1 MSYLWKY
8 VLLLGLIMQQF
19 FVFSQEKK
27 EEKLEKAAIQNNSR
41 IAIRDIIITG
51 NRVTKNYIVLREVQ
65 FIKGGSYLLAEI
77 LKGTQNSRQ
86 NLMNTTL
93 FIDATVNFTY
103 RGNDSMDIYVDVKE
117 RWYYVALPYFK
128 PIDRNWNV
136 WIKDYALSFNR
147 VNYGIKFL
155 GQNVTGRND
164 RLNIWALN
172 GYTKKL
178 AFNYYN
184 PFSDQKL
191 RHGFGFD
198 FSYSQNKEVNF
209 DTKNNVQQFYKN
221 ENKYLK
227 KQVYGG
233 LIYSYRRGSVERH
246 YIKFG
251 IQAESIDDTILA
263 LNPNYFQL
271 GKNRVVFPELRYTY
285 QNYNLNYIPYP
296 IKGKLIELELTKRGF
311 NKEMN
316 LWQLY
321 FKVGRY
327 FSLPKK
333 FYFGSVAEMH
343 VRLPFDQPFY
353 NQSMLGYN
361 DSYLRGLEYYVVD
374 GVAGG
379 FIRNTVGKEILNY
392 RFKTGLKSK
401 TYETIPF
408 RFYLK
413 AYADAGIVYN
423 KQNVKTNFLNN
434 KIMYSGGIGLD
445 VISIYDIVIRLEYSF
460 NHLRESGFFVHK
472 TDFKY

>member
-8 VLLLGLIMQQF
+8 ALLLGLTIHSF
-19 FVFSQEKK
+19 SAFSQEKK
-27 EEKLEKAAIQNNSR
+27 EEVFENAAILDHSH
-41 IAIRDIIITG
+41 IAIRDIVVTG
-51 NRVTKNYIVLREVQ
+51 NKITKNYIVLREVQ
-65 FIKGGSYLLAEI
+65 FVKGGSYSIAEI
-77 LKGTQNSRQ
+77 LNGIQTSRQ

-93 FIDATVNFTY
+93 FIDATVNFTNWD
-103 RGNDSMDIYVDVKE
+103 NDSMDIYVDVKE
-117 RWYYVALPYFK
+117 RWYYIALPYFK

-136 WIKDYALSFNR
+136 WIKDYALSFDR
-147 VNYGIKFL
+147 VNYGVKFL
-155 GQNVTGRND
+155 GKNITGRND

-184 PFSDQKL
+184 PFSDKKL

-209 DTKNNVQQFYKN
+209 DTKNNTQQFYKD

-246 YIKFG
+246 YVRLG
-251 IQAESIDDTILA
+251 IQAESIDDTISA
-263 LNPNYFQL
+263 LNKNYFL
-271 GKNRVVFPELRYTY
+271 SGKNNITFPEIRYTY

-296 IKGKLIELELTKRGF
+296 IKGKLIEFEFTKRGF
-311 NKEMN
+311 NKDMN

-321 FKVGRY
+321 FKAGRY

-333 FYFGSVAEMH
+333 FYVGSVAEMH
-343 VRLPFDQPFY
+343 LRLPFDQPFY

-361 DSYLRGLEYYVVD
+361 ESYLRGLEYYVID

-392 RFKTGLKSK
+392 RAKTGLKSK

-413 AYADAGIVYN
+413 AYVDAGIVYN
-423 KQNVKTNFLNN
+423 KQNVTTNFLNN
-434 KIMYSGGIGLD
+434 KMMYAGGVGLD
-445 VISIYDIVIRLEYSF
+445 IISIYDIVIRLEYSF
-460 NHLRESGFFVHK
+460 NQLRESGFFVHK
-472 TDFKY
+472 TDFKN